1 MTRKEKNPDDAGPGP
16 AGSPAGTSGPSLRQR
31 AEAAF
36 RETGPLAPEATRSLL
51 HELQVHQIELEMQ
64 NEELRRSQNEL
75 EASRASYQNLY
86 EFSPAG
92 HCTLSEQG
100 LILQANLTF
109 ASLLGVPRG
118 KLHQQLFFR
127 FILKED
133 QDAFYLLRKQLVAI
147 GEPQGR
153 DLRLVRPDGSFLW
166 AHATA
171 TIAHD
176 QTGTPVH
183 RIELVDI
190 SERKRLEEQLLKQA
204 VILGK
209 MVANIGDVIVIIDA
223 EGINRYKSP
232 NLEATF
238 GWKPEELVGAKALEN
253 LHPDD
258 QDAARQFLG
267 EILAGSKAKIGF
279 ECRYRCKNGQYR
291 WIHFTGV
298 NLLSDP
304 DIRGLLGNYHDIT
317 ERRRLEEE
325 SRVYQRQVLE
335 AQKHESLS
343 VLAGGIAHD
352 FNNILAGV
360 LGQAELVIR
369 DLPADSPAQE
379 HLKYVREG
387 ALRAA
392 DLSGQMLAYSGR
404 GHFFIQPESLNQAV
418 EKVVN
423 LLRLTVRKS
432 IGFVVQLDP
441 TQPLILADA
450 AQLRHV
456 ITSLLVNAAEAIGE
470 GGGTITVRTGRA
482 QPEAAASGTTVLLP
496 APSAGSTAFLEVADT
511 GCGMDAA
518 TQAKIFEPFFS
529 TKFTGRG
536 LGLAAV
542 LGIMRGHNGAIKI
555 RSVPGQGATFQL
567 FFPCAAESE
576 AAPVA
581 AATAATP
588 AAAPGCVLIVDDDEA
603 IRITVGDM
611 LELEGF
617 EVVRASDGREA
628 VAIFQAE
635 PERFRL
641 VLMDLTMPHLDGV
654 QACMA
659 MRCIR
664 ANVRVVLMSGFD
676 RQEAIGRF
684 KGAAPAGYLQ
694 KPFAYAEL
702 FKVLH
707 AALAAG

>member
-16 AGSPAGTSGPSLRQR
+16 AGSPAGKSGPSLRQR
-31 AEAAF
+31 AEAVF
-36 RETGPLAPEATRSLL
+36 RETGPLDPEVPRSLL

-75 EASRASYQNLY
+75 EASRVSYQNLY
-86 EFSPAG
+86 DFSPAG
-92 HCTLSEQG
+92 HCTLSAQG
-100 LILQANLTF
+100 LILRANLTL
-109 ASLLGVPRG
+109 AAQLGVPRG
-118 KLHQQLFFR
+118 TLHHQPFSNYIPR
-127 FILKED
+127 EHA
-133 QDAFYLLRKQLVAI
+133 DAFYLLRKQLVATDQLQSLDLPLT
-147 GEPQGR
+147 GPGGR
-153 DLRLVRPDGSFLW
+153 PCWMHLMAVAARDE
-166 AHATA
+166 TA
-171 TIAHD
+171 T
-176 QTGTPVH
+176 PVCQ
-183 RIELVDI
+183 IVLVDI
-190 SERKRLEEQLLKQA
+190 SERRRLEEEVRRHEA
-204 VILGK
+204 VLGK
-209 MVANIGDVIVIIDA
+209 MVANIDDVIAVVDL
-223 EGINRYKSP
+223 EGIILYKSP
-232 NLEATF
+232 NLETLF
-238 GWKPEELVGAKALEN
+238 GWKPQELVGTGALEN
-253 LHPDD
+253 VHPDD
-258 QDAARQFLG
+258 REAARQVTG
-267 EILAGSKAKIGF
+267 ELLSGVRAKVKF
-279 ECRYRCKNGQYR
+279 ECQYRCKDGRYR
-291 WIHFTGV
+291 WIEFTGV
-298 NLLSDP
+298 NLLRDP
-304 DIRGLLGNYHDIT
+304 DIRGLLWNYHDIT
-317 ERRRLEEE
+317 ERRQRAEDGLL
-325 SRVYQRQVLE
+325 YQRQMLE

-379 HLKYVREG
+379 HLKYIREG

-404 GHFFIQPESLNQAV
+404 GHFFVRPESLNQAV
-418 EKVVN
+418 EKTLN
-423 LLRLTVRKS
+423 LLRFTCSPTL
-432 IGFVVQLDP
+432 GFVLQLDP
-441 TQPLILADA
+441 ARPLVLTDS

-456 ITSLLVNAAEAIGE
+456 ITSLLVNATEAIGE
-470 GGGTITVRTGRA
+470 HGGTITLRTGRA
-482 QPEAAASGTTVLLP
+482 QPESTAPGDTVLLP
-496 APSAGSTAFLEVADT
+496 AQPEVPYAFLEVSDT

-518 TQAKIFEPFFS
+518 TSAKIFEPFFS

-542 LGIMRGHNGAIKI
+542 LGVMRGHNGAIKI
-555 RSVPGQGATFQL
+555 RSVPGEGATFQL

-576 AAPVA
+576 AVPVA
-581 AATAATP
+581 VATAATP

-617 EVVRASDGREA
+617 EVVRATDGREA

-659 MRCIR
+659 MRHIR
-664 ANVRVVLMSGFD
+664 ANVCVVLMSGFD

>member
-1 MTRKEKNPDDAGPGP
+1 MTPKGKKPEDSGSEPSETGAGE
-16 AGSPAGTSGPSLRQR
+16 PSSTLRQR
-31 AEAAF
+31 AEALF
-36 RETGPLAPEATRSLL
+36 RESGPLSPEATRSSL

-75 EASRASYQNLY
+75 EASRASYRALY
-86 EFSPAG
+86 DFAPVG
-92 HCTLSEQG
+92 YCTLSEQG
-100 LILQANLTF
+100 MILQANF
-109 ASLLGVPRG
+109 IVASLLGVSRD
-118 KLHQQLFFR
+118 KLHRLLFAR
-127 FILKED
+127 SILKED
-133 QDAFYLLRKQLVAI
+133 QDAFYLLRKRLAET
-147 GEPQGR
+147 GESQSC
-153 DLRLVRPDGSFLW
+153 DLRLVQPDGSPGWTHL
-166 AHATA
+166 TA
-171 TIAHD
+171 TVAHD
-176 QTGTPVH
+176 PTGTPVH
-183 RIELVDI
+183 RIVLVDI
-190 SERKRLEEQLLKQA
+190 SERKRLEEQMRHQTA
-204 VILGK
+204 ILGK
-209 MVANIGDVIVIIDA
+209 MVANIGDVIAIVDQAGIIQ
-223 EGINRYKSP
+223 YKSP
-232 NLEATF
+232 NLEPLF
-238 GWKPEELVGAKALEN
+238 GWKPDELVGTSALDN
-253 LHPDD
+253 VHPDD
-258 QDAARQFLG
+258 REAARKLTVG
-267 EILAGSKAKIGF
+267 LLAGIQKMARF
-279 ECRYRCKNGQYR
+279 ECRYRCKDGRYR
-291 WIHFTGV
+291 WIEFTGT

-304 DIRGLLGNYHDIT
+304 DIRGLLWNYHDIT
-317 ERRRLEEE
+317 PSRQLKEEGLI
-325 SRVYQRQVLE
+325 YQRHLQEV
-335 AQKHESLS
+335 QKHESLS

-360 LGQAELVIR
+360 LGQAELAIR
-369 DLPADSPAQE
+369 ELPADSHAQE

-404 GHFFIQPESLNQAV
+404 GHFLIRPESLNQAV
-418 EKVVN
+418 EKAVN
-423 LLRLTVRKS
+423 LLRLTGGKS
-432 IGFVVQLDP
+432 TGFVVQLDP

-456 ITSLLVNAAEAIGE
+456 ITSLLANATEAIGE
-470 GGGTITVRTGRA
+470 GAGSITVRTGRG
-482 QPEAAASGTTVLLP
+482 QPESAALDAVVLLP
-496 APSAGSTAFLEVADT
+496 DSADGPCAFLEVADT
-511 GCGMDAA
+511 GCGMDPA

-542 LGIMRGHNGAIKI
+542 LGIMRGHRGAIKI
-555 RSVPGQGATFQL
+555 RSTPGQGTTFRL
-567 FFPCAAESE
+567 YFPCADEQTSATVPAVP
-576 AAPVA
+576 AAVS
-581 AATAATP
+581 

-617 EVVRASDGREA
+617 EVVRAADGREA

-659 MRCIR
+659 MRHIR

-676 RQEAIGRF
+676 RHEAIGRF